1 MGKISINETQNK
13 NIDTYGSVHSLVNK
27 WDLRFHDIFSKKR
40 FSPTK
45 LLINGRYNK
54 SVIDGFIKN
63 YSYEYVEALRYNSL
77 KPISNLNKNNI
88 LVCGSIEI
96 NPTLKMLDEISKSKK
111 VISNFNLL
119 FKPHP
124 ANRVDL
130 SKYNFLLYKPSN
142 SYFLT
147 IGPDPT
153 SIIVDFYLRGIPYI
167 TYLSDEYV
175 NSNFFKILKINLFFS
190 NFLKLEKI
198 IFNKKIKL
206 QKNKTNEIFFLNKK
220 LTLWRNFI
228 NKIK

>member
-1 MGKISINETQNK
+1 MGKILINETQNK

-130 SKYNFLLYKPSN
+130 SKYNFLLPYKPSN

-175 NSNFFKILKINLFFS
+175 NSNFFKILKTDLFFS

-220 LTLWRNFI
+220 I
-228 NKIK
+228 NLMEKFHK